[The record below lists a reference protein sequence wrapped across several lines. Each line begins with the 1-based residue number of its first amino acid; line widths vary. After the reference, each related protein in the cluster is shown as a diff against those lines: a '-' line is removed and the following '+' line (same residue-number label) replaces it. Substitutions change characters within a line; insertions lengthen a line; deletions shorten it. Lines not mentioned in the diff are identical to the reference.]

1 MVSNMAKKAIATS
14 TEVAKPKKQGKVR
27 VTNMMQCDWIVP
39 PKLLGLPGVDSNC
52 LIRPLGS
59 VVFYK
64 EDFDRYMGT
73 KVFQAMFDLKL
84 LISSEVDVMPK
95 VDRHDLT
102 SAPIVEPPPELKGEG
117 KERKL
122 EICNKPVTLDINSQI
137 IGR

>member
-1 MVSNMAKKAIATS
+1 MAKKT
-14 TEVAKPKKQGKVR
+14 TEISAENVSNSSESKELIK

-39 PKLLGLPGVDSNC
+39 PKLLGLPGVDSSC

-59 VVFYK
+59 VVFHK
-64 EDFDRYMGT
+64 QDFDAYKKT
-73 KVFQAMFDLKL
+73 HVFQAMFDLKL
-84 LISSEVDVMPK
+84 LIASPVGATLK